1 MVIKGTVEKVG
12 NNKLIVSKKPYSY
25 VLVTFYEEQLPQL
38 CVGTRVKIKGEWYE
52 KHYLK
57 RDFTI
62 GTVMAVSASSIQTL

>member
-25 VLVTFYEEQLPQL
+25 VLVTFEEQLPQL
-38 CVGTRVKIKGEWYE
+38 CVGNRVKIKGEWYE